1 MRLFVNPED
10 KQKIVENDNLSVR
23 LLTNVEPKATLSV
36 DDGADLKANLGEDE
50 PLKVEVETGGTNNYN
65 KLFNKPTLNGKIIQ
79 GDMHEIDPTVPEWV
93 KNLEVM
99 TEQELDDILV

>member
-23 LLTNVEPKATLSV
+23 LLTNVDPKVTLLV
-36 DDGADLKANLGEDE
+36 DDGADLKATLGEDE

-65 KLFNKPTLNGKIIQ
+65 KLINKPTLNGKVIQ
-79 GDMHEIDPTVPEWV
+79 GDMNEIDPTVPEWV